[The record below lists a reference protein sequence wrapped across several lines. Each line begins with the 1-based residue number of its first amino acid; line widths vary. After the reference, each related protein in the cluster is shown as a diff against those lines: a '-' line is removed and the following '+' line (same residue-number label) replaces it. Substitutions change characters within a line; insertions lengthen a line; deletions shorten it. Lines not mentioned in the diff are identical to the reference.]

1 MFITRLTKRDWYR
14 IYKYLWQAQ
23 LLPQKIRICVKTV
36 AILRILLAVWVLFP
50 IVLRVLFL
58 LLLRAPLTYY
68 LSYYEIFLI
77 ITVSSLLI
85 FYYPLLFWAE
95 SRRFSPKV
103 FITLKQGTSLAKL
116 KKIRKRYP
124 TAYITPNQGMFEPPF
139 NSKWIVIN
147 FEDCYLLVAKGKLPY
162 DPKRHFIS
170 FGIIR
175 YKDIKHTITFSKQL
189 EPVCERIVNYS
200 DVKLLHEE

>member
-1 MFITRLTKRDWYR
+1 MCKNCCHFANFISSMGPFSYS
-14 IYKYLWQAQ
+14 
-23 LLPQKIRICVKTV
+23 PSC
-36 AILRILLAVWVLFP
+36 
-50 IVLRVLFL
+50 L

-95 SRRFSPKV
+95 SRKFSPKV
-103 FITLKQGTSLAKL
+103 FITLKQGTPLAKL

-139 NSKWIVIN
+139 NSKWTILN
-147 FEDCYLLVAKGKLPY
+147 FEDCYLLVANCPMSLNAILYHLP
-162 DPKRHFIS
+162 S
-170 FGIIR
+170 S
-175 YKDIKHTITFSKQL
+175 DIKT
-189 EPVCERIVNYS
+189 
-200 DVKLLHEE
+200 